1 MAPAFRI
8 TKAICFL
15 TNTVFLDVI
24 TMALVTLNEL
34 RKALKKTMG
43 QKGMEEEDIGKLA
56 DYLLSVFGYSEEV
69 VDNRLTMEERDVFY
83 MLEEEGLLTTR
94 QEEVH
99 LKKGKLWRI
108 HYWILKTD
116 YIKKLSSAEK
126 KENGADYKDVYS
138 SVSEDI
144 WSRN

>member
-1 MAPAFRI
+1 MI
-8 TKAICFL
+8 
-15 TNTVFLDVI
+15 V
-24 TMALVTLNEL
+24 MALVTLKEL
-34 RKALKKTMG
+34 RNALGKTMG
-43 QKGMEEEDIGKLA
+43 QKGMEDEDINKLA

-108 HYWILKTD
+108 HYWILKSD
-116 YIKKLSSAEK
+116 YIKKLSSVEK
-126 KENGADYKDVYS
+126 KKDGVDYKEVYS
-138 SVSEDI
+138 KVSEDI

>member
-1 MAPAFRI
+1 
-8 TKAICFL
+8 
-15 TNTVFLDVI
+15 
-24 TMALVTLNEL
+24 MALVTLKEL

-43 QKGMEEEDIGKLA
+43 QKGMEEDDINKLA

-126 KENGADYKDVYS
+126 KDNGVDYKDVYS
-138 SVSEDI
+138 KVSEDI

>member
-1 MAPAFRI
+1 
-8 TKAICFL
+8 
-15 TNTVFLDVI
+15 
-24 TMALVTLNEL
+24 MALVTLNEL
-34 RKALKKTMG
+34 RKALKKTIG

-126 KENGADYKDVYS
+126 KENGVDYKDVYS
-138 SVSEDI
+138 KVSEDI

>member
-1 MAPAFRI
+1 
-8 TKAICFL
+8 
-15 TNTVFLDVI
+15 
-24 TMALVTLNEL
+24 MALVTLNEL
-34 RKALKKTMG
+34 RKALRKTIG

-69 VDNRLTMEERDVFY
+69 VDNRLTMDERDVFY

-116 YIKKLSSAEK
+116 YIKKLSSADK
-126 KENGADYKDVYS
+126 KESGVDYKDVYS
-138 SVSEDI
+138 KVSEDV

>member
-1 MAPAFRI
+1 
-8 TKAICFL
+8 
-15 TNTVFLDVI
+15 
-24 TMALVTLNEL
+24 MALVTLNEL

-43 QKGMEEEDIGKLA
+43 QKGMEEEDISKLA

-126 KENGADYKDVYS
+126 QQNGVDYKDVYNK
-138 SVSEDI
+138 VSEDI

>member
-1 MAPAFRI
+1 MI

-15 TNTVFLDVI
+15 INSVFIDWI
-24 TMALVTLNEL
+24 AMALVTLNEL

-126 KENGADYKDVYS
+126 KENGVDYKDVYS
-138 SVSEDI
+138 KVSEDI